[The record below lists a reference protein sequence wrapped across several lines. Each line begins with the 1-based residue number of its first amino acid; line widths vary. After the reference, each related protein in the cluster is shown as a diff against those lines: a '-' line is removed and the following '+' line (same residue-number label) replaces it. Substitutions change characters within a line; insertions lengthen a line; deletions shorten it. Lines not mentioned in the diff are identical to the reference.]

1 MFLKLCLKIGILAA
15 EIVLA
20 FYSFILTDSLLV
32 KFLFFTFSAFI
43 IAFLVAKLASQLL
56 PSDKDTVSDPDF
68 LTERDFKR

>member
-1 MFLKLCLKIGILAA
+1 MFLKLSLKFGILAV

-32 KFLFFTFSAFI
+32 KFLFFSFSAFI

-56 PSDKDTVSDPDF
+56 PPDKDTVSDPEF
-68 LTERDFKR
+68 LTEEERRR